1 LNVACLASR
10 FAKEVAVDA
19 SISPIEFRT
28 RPAPSRSE
36 AGSVAAS
43 VRGLLRLEGLAAFAA
58 AVGMYAHAGFSWPL
72 LALLFLAPDLS
83 MLAYL
88 GGPRAGAIGYNF
100 AHTHALPLVLTLAGF
115 TGGVSAAAAG
125 GLIWIAHIGFD
136 RMLGY
141 GLKYSTGFGNTHL
154 GHLGRR

>member
-1 LNVACLASR
+1 LNVACQAR
-10 FAKEVAVDA
+10 HFAKEVPVDA

-28 RPAPSRSE
+28 RPAPLRSA
-36 AGSVAAS
+36 AGSVDSS

-58 AVGMYAHAGFSWPL
+58 ALSVYVHAGFSWPL
-72 LALLFLAPDLS
+72 FALLVLVPDLS

-100 AHTHALPLVLTLAGF
+100 AHTYALPLVLTLAAF
-115 TGGVSAAAAG
+115 AGGVSAAAVG